1 MTLPVIDLRS
11 DTLTR
16 PTSGMRAA
24 IADAVVGDDVFGED
38 PTVAALERRIADLL
52 GRESALFVPSG
63 TMANQIALQL
73 HARHGE
79 EVLVAEGAH
88 CLWYE
93 TGAAAAIAGVQ
104 LIPVGR
110 DGAVTAAEVRSAVRP
125 AVDWCPTTRALV
137 LENTHNRAGGRV
149 IELALADAAM
159 SAAHALGLSV
169 HLDGARLFNA
179 AAALGVSPR
188 EVALRADTVSVCL
201 SKGLGAP
208 VGSVLAG
215 TRDHV
220 RDARRLRKRMGGG
233 MRQVGVLAAAGMYA
247 LDHHVDRLVDDHE
260 SARAL
265 AAAIAESPGVRVV
278 APQTNIVMFDLAP
291 DGALDAA
298 AFVERARERG
308 VLLSAFGP
316 YRVRAVTH
324 LDVSLASARSAGA
337 ALRAIAEA
345 AFA

>member
-1 MTLPVIDLRS
+1 MTLPLIDLRS

-16 PTSGMRAA
+16 PTRGMRAA
-24 IADAVVGDDVFGED
+24 IAEAIVGDDVFGED
-38 PTVAALERRIADLL
+38 PTVVALERRVADLL
-52 GRESALFVPSG
+52 GREAALFVPSG

-73 HARHGE
+73 HAGHGE
-79 EVLVAEGAH
+79 EVLVADGAH

-104 LIPVGR
+104 LVPVGR
-110 DGAVTAAEVRSAVRP
+110 DGAVTAAEVRAAVRP

-149 IELALADAAM
+149 IDLALAAAAM
-159 SAAHALGLSV
+159 AQAHALGLTV
-169 HLDGARLFNA
+169 HLDGARIFNA

-188 EVALRADTVSVCL
+188 EVALQADTVSVCL

-208 VGSVLAG
+208 VGSLLAG
-215 TRDHV
+215 TSDHV
-220 RDARRLRKRMGGG
+220 RVARRLRKRMGGG
-233 MRQVGVLAAAGMYA
+233 MRQVGVLAAAGIYA

-265 AAAIAESPGVRVV
+265 AIAVAGSRAIAVV
-278 APQTNIVMFDLAP
+278 EPQTNIVMFDLPP
-291 DGALDAA
+291 DGALDAG
-298 AFVERARERG
+298 AFVERAREAG

-324 LDVSLASARSAGA
+324 LDVTLASARDAGA
-337 ALRAIAEA
+337 SMRAIAEA
-345 AFA
+345 ALA